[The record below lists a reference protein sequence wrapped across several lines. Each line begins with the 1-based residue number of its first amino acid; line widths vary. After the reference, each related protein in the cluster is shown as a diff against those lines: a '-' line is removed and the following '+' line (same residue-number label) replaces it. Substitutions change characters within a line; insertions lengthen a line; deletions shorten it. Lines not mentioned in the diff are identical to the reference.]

1 MPTLFRFLFVV
12 GLLAGIAYG
21 GMVAL
26 AFLVEPRPRDMS
38 FTIPQDRLN
47 RDQPPR

>member
-12 GLLAGIAYG
+12 GVIAAMIYG

-26 AFLVEPRPRDMS
+26 ALLVQPQPREIS
-38 FTIPQDRLN
+38 VTIPQDRFAKPQ
-47 RDQPPR
+47 R